1 MPSNSNQILFAIIAA
16 SLVFTSLVTLIG
28 ALIFFHKQKVKR
40 LDMEKEIL
48 EAQYKQTMLQ
58 ARLEIQEQTF
68 NNISR
73 EIHDNVGQ
81 LLSLAKVQINIID
94 KSTNTDKTLLG
105 ELKQNIG
112 TALSDLRDI
121 AKSLSGERMLL
132 LGLLPTLKQE
142 IERINR
148 SRVMKAT
155 LLVKGEERKFNEQK
169 QLIMVR
175 MIQETLQNILK
186 HAEAK
191 NVDIVLNFDTA
202 QLKISVTDDGK
213 GFVPG
218 EKVNTENGLGLQNIF
233 SRAEIIGGKA
243 NINSNHD
250 TGTTVMLTIPYE

>member
-1 MPSNSNQILFAIIAA
+1 MSTYSNEILFAIIAT
-16 SLVFTSLVTLIG
+16 SIVFTLLVALIG

-81 LLSLAKVQINIID
+81 LLSLAKVQVSIID
-94 KSTNTDKTLLG
+94 QSPQINKTVLH
-105 ELKQNIG
+105 ELKQNISN
-112 TALSDLRDI
+112 ALTDLRDI
-121 AKSLSGERMLL
+121 AKSLSGERMIL

-142 IERINR
+142 VERINR
-148 SRVMKAT
+148 SQVLRSS
-155 LLVKGEERKFNEQK
+155 LIINGEEHKFNDQK

-175 MIQETLQNILK
+175 IVQEILQNIIK

-191 NVDIVLNFDTA
+191 NVEVIMNFNTSY
-202 QLKISVTDDGK
+202 LEINVTDDGK
-213 GFVPG
+213 GFIPG
-218 EKVNTENGLGLQNIF
+218 EKLQNASGLGLNNIIN
-233 SRAEIIGGKA
+233 RAEIIGGQAK
-243 NINSNHD
+243 INSILNG
-250 TGTTVMLTIPYE
+250 GTHIKLTIPYE